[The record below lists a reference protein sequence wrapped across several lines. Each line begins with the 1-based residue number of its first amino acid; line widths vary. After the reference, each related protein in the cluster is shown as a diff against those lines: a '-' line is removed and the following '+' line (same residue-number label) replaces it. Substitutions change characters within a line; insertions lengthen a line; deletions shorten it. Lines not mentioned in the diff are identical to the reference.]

1 MLPSLIR
8 RFYENKNTKEN
19 IVTLT
24 QEDKVK
30 YLNQIYEFDLSK
42 KTELMKSIPEKLNDL
57 IQKDTLNSIQVQ
69 LINDLVQLYNLL
81 EDNPNMDED
90 IQKKILFAL
99 DYFSNVD
106 DEIPDSIPVFGL
118 LDDLAVVKWIVNGL
132 KGTRQKKVLS

>member
-1 MLPSLIR
+1 M
-8 RFYENKNTKEN
+8 NTKEN

-30 YLNQIYEFDLSK
+30 YLNQIHEFDLSK

-81 EDNPNMDED
+81 EDNPNMDEN

>member
-1 MLPSLIR
+1 MKI
-8 RFYENKNTKEN
+8 KEN
-19 IVTLT
+19 TVTLT
-24 QEDKVK
+24 QEDKLK
-30 YLNQIYEFDLSK
+30 YLDQIHKFDLSK
-42 KTELMKSIPEKLNDL
+42 KTELMKSVPKKLNIL
-57 IQKDTLNSIQVQ
+57 LQNRTLNSIQVQ
-69 LINDLVQLYNLL
+69 LINDLVQLFKLL

>member
-1 MLPSLIR
+1 MNI
-8 RFYENKNTKEN
+8 KEN

-24 QEDKVK
+24 QEDKVI
-30 YLNQIYEFDLSK
+30 YLNQIHKFDLSR
-42 KTELMKSIPEKLNDL
+42 KTELMKSVPEKLNAL

-69 LINDLVQLYNLL
+69 LINDLVQLYKLL
-81 EDNPNMDED
+81 EDNPKMDED

-118 LDDLAVVKWIVNGL
+118 LDDLAVIKWIVNGL
-132 KGTRQKKVLS
+132 KGTLQKKVLS

>member
-1 MLPSLIR
+1 M
-8 RFYENKNTKEN
+8 NTKEN

>member
-1 MLPSLIR
+1 M
-8 RFYENKNTKEN
+8 NTKEN

-30 YLNQIYEFDLSK
+30 YLNQIHEFDLSK

-90 IQKKILFAL
+90 IQKKILFFL
-99 DYFSNVD
+99 
-106 DEIPDSIPVFGL
+106 I
-118 LDDLAVVKWIVNGL
+118 
-132 KGTRQKKVLS
+132 

>member
-1 MLPSLIR
+1 MNS
-8 RFYENKNTKEN
+8 KEN

-30 YLNQIYEFDLSK
+30 YLNQIHEFDLSK

>member
-1 MLPSLIR
+1 MNIQ
-8 RFYENKNTKEN
+8 EN

-30 YLNQIYEFDLSK
+30 YQNQIHGFDLSK
-42 KTELMKSIPEKLNDL
+42 KTELMKSVPEKLNGL

-69 LINDLVQLYNLL
+69 LINDLVQLYKLL
-81 EDNPNMDED
+81 EDNPNMDEE

-106 DEIPDSIPVFGL
+106 DEIPDTIPVFGL
-118 LDDLAVVKWIVNGL
+118 LDDLAVIKWIVKGL
-132 KGTRQKKVLS
+132 KGTLQKKVLS